1 MARRIRASNFR
12 SREKTPGTNTQR
24 SLNSGGEVVLY
35 EAPDGEVR
43 LDVRLEQETVWLTQR
58 QMATLFKTTPENVL
72 MHLKNVYGEGELVE
86 MGTTKDFLAVR
97 TEGRRRVRRK
107 LKYYN
112 LDAII
117 SVGYRVNSK
126 RGVRFRQWA
135 TGVLREHIVKG
146 YTLNAQRFAERGVEI
161 EQAIGLLT
169 RTLTQHALV
178 TEEGRAVL
186 DVVQQY
192 TRAWRL
198 LLQYDENRLP
208 EAPEQPVKPS
218 AELTL
223 SYAHSAIAHLRT
235 SLAARGESSDLFG
248 QERGEQLGGILGAIE
263 QTFDGQPLYP
273 TVQVRAAHLLYFII
287 KDHPFSDGN
296 KRIGSLLFL
305 EYLRRNGLLFRPR
318 GEPRVSE
325 NAMVALALLVAES
338 KPAQKDL
345 MIRLI
350 LNLLSSDGP
359 VR

>member
-1 MARRIRASNFR
+1 MARRKRLRNLR
-12 SREKTPGTNTQR
+12 SREKKPVAKTQSSTNG
-24 SLNSGGEVVLY
+24 GGEVVLY

-58 QMATLFKTTPENVL
+58 QMATLFQTTPENVL

-86 MGTTKDFLAVR
+86 TGTTKDFLAVR

-135 TGVLREHIVKG
+135 TGVLREHIVQG

-161 EQAIGLLT
+161 EQAVGLLA

-178 TEEGRAVL
+178 TDEGRAVL
-186 DVVQQY
+186 EVIKQY

-208 EAPEQPVKPS
+208 DAPERPVRPK

-223 SYAHSAIAHLRT
+223 RRSLRGGALQRFLHRLHLHTKGAPVAFAQRIERAPVMVKRLRVGT
-235 SLAARGESSDLFG
+235 S
-248 QERGEQLGGILGAIE
+248 
-263 QTFDGQPLYP
+263 
-273 TVQVRAAHLLYFII
+273 
-287 KDHPFSDGN
+287 
-296 KRIGSLLFL
+296 
-305 EYLRRNGLLFRPR
+305 RR
-318 GEPRVSE
+318 
-325 NAMVALALLVAES
+325 
-338 KPAQKDL
+338 
-345 MIRLI
+345 
-350 LNLLSSDGP
+350 
-359 VR
+359 